1 MEQQPSSS
9 RKGKRKAQERDLKS
23 YFSPFGSSSTNPST
37 HGSEVGNAI
46 IEEEE
51 VVETHLEDTN
61 TIGQQPGSNENDQG
75 GLSWNEVQLNLV
87 VMFFLEEKIKGAFEK
102 NGLRNI
108 IGWNIAW

>member
-61 TIGQQPGSNENDQG
+61 TIGQHPGSNENDQG
-75 GLSWNEVQLNLV
+75 TITEFNPD
-87 VMFFLEEKIKGAFEK
+87 
-102 NGLRNI
+102 
-108 IGWNIAW
+108 